1 MLQYRS
7 ITIFKIMGVLTCLL
21 LVTSGCSILGGSSGA
36 ATPTPAPTSSIPG
49 LQVIPPQACLVAEH
63 AMIRVYQPQGDL
75 IAWSPTNDT
84 LAYIASTQGSSWNVG
99 ELNLLTAPL
108 FDIPQRLA
116 TQVAGE
122 LSWSP
127 QATFIGY
134 LGLRRSDN
142 LYTIG
147 LAYPDGR
154 PARDFF
160 PGEAART
167 DSYASQKA
175 ILEWIDEGRLRVYT
189 SCGIDC
195 LQGLDIGVLTGL
207 STLRGDPIQGSE
219 DLWAVT
225 TNHPVTIPQAYADLV
240 GQLNWSPD
248 ENQIAYIDDNGY
260 VWIIDVNTG
269 SLYPLD
275 IGTYGTATE
284 TDWSFDGKYLAVHVD
299 QSLKIFSFDC
309 P

>member
-1 MLQYRS
+1 MLRSRS
-7 ITIFKIMGVLTCLL
+7 ITIIKIAAILTCFLL
-21 LVTSGCSILGGSSGA
+21 SLSACSILGGSPA
-36 ATPTPAPTSSIPG
+36 DATPTPAPTSSIPG
-49 LQVIPPQACLVAEH
+49 LQVIPSQACLVAEH

-99 ELNLLTAPL
+99 ELTLLTAPL
-108 FDIPQRLA
+108 FDTPERLA

-127 QATFIGY
+127 LATFISF

-154 PARDFF
+154 ASIDFF

-167 DSYASQKA
+167 DSYASQKVV
-175 ILEWIDEGRLRVYT
+175 LGWLDEGRLRVFT

-195 LQGLDIGVLTGL
+195 LQGLDIGVLSGL
-207 STLRGDPIQGSE
+207 TLPTGDPIE
-219 DLWAVT
+219 RIENLWAVT
-225 TNHPVTIPQAYADLV
+225 TNHPVTIPLAYADLV

-248 ENQIAYIDDNGY
+248 EKQIAYIDDNGY

-284 TDWSFDGKYLAVHVD
+284 TDWSFDGKYLAVQVD
-299 QSLKIFSFDC
+299 QLLKIFSFDC